1 MLTKEQVAEVIKEFG
16 KSDKDSGN
24 SGVQIALLN
33 TKIKELT
40 EHLKKNKKDN
50 HSRMGMYRMLGKQR
64 KLLKYLKKSNLEGY
78 RSVIA
83 KLNLKDRV

>member
-16 KSDKDSGN
+16 KNDKDSGN

-40 EHLKKNKKDN
+40 EHLKTNKKDN
-50 HSRMGMYRMLGKQR
+50 HSRMGMYRMLGRQR
-64 KLLKYLKKSNLEGY
+64 KLLKYLKKSDLEGY